1 MSDRSEQDND
11 VETAGESYEQ
21 VLISVANPETA
32 EQSVKLGC
40 RLTEP
45 SSVLHIINVTAEAP
59 FHKRAALWR
68 KSSQLVMDMTHL
80 ANEMGRVAK
89 PLAATSSSIPDS
101 IKDAAD
107 GIAADLIILG
117 WFGEVT
123 PLAVRKSAV
132 VRKVLDKTNCDVAVL
147 KSRNDLDSVERLIVP
162 VHENY
167 SRKRMALVQNLRE
180 RPTEV
185 VLVHV
190 LASGSELQESQARD
204 LLDALAQQFDPEAK
218 TRVVHT
224 DDIVD
229 GILSVAG
236 EHDLIVV
243 GPGREWVFSRF
254 LFGHNADQLANRAPC
269 SVLMYKAKGRK
280 LTAWFLGLLK
290 AIGQRLA
297 AGNEKVL

>member
-1 MSDRSEQDND
+1 MSDRSENNND
-11 VETAGESYEQ
+11 VSTAGKSYEQ

-32 EQSVKLGC
+32 EQSVKLSC

-45 SSVLHIINVTAEAP
+45 SSVLHIINVTTEAP

-68 KSSQLVMDMTHL
+68 KSSQLVMDMTRL
-80 ANEMGRVAK
+80 ANQLGRVAK
-89 PLAATSSSIPDS
+89 PLAATSSSIPEA
-101 IKDAAD
+101 ILDAAD
-107 GIAADLIILG
+107 GIASDLIILG

-132 VRKVLDKTNCDVAVL
+132 VRKVLDRANCDIAVL
-147 KSRNDLDSVERLIVP
+147 KSRNDLDDVERLVVP
-162 VHENY
+162 VHANY
-167 SRKRMALVQNLRE
+167 SKKRMALVRKLMQHTI
-180 RPTEV
+180 PV

-190 LASGSELQESQARD
+190 LAPSSKLEKQEAQD
-204 LLDALAQQFDPEAK
+204 LLDSVARHFSQGTQ
-218 TRVVHT
+218 TRVVNA
-224 DDIVD
+224 DDVVD
-229 GILSVAG
+229 GVLSVVDG
-236 EHDLIVV
+236 QDLIVV

-254 LFGHNADQLANRAPC
+254 LYGHNADQLANRAPC